1 MTLTKTNDG
10 TVETSVIRTPTWR
23 DNKAVLWLVRAGF
36 VLQFYIPMVVCC
48 WIVYSTGTRSP
59 FTMSKD
65 DPNFADHAFVEYLN
79 QEFFKFGIYTLIFL
93 VIQWA
98 IFALILR
105 FAKLRVANEVLVWLI
120 VINVIHG
127 FAWML
132 VMWPVTLIRLTP
144 PSILFGI
151 AICVES
157 RASSNVPH
165 APSQPDT
172 P

>member
-1 MTLTKTNDG
+1 MSPTE
-10 TVETSVIRTPTWR
+10 ETPINHTPTWR
-23 DNKAVLWLVRAGF
+23 DNKAVLWLVRVGF

-79 QEFFKFGIYTLIFL
+79 REFFKFGIYTLIFL

-98 IFALILR
+98 IFALVLR
-105 FAKLRVANEVLVWLI
+105 YAKLRSAGGVLLCLMI
-120 VINVIHG
+120 INIFHSL
-127 FAWML
+127 AWML
-132 VMWPVTLIRLTP
+132 VMWPVTLIRLIP
-144 PSILFGI
+144 PTVLYYI
-151 AICVES
+151 AVWIEMGTFHN
-157 RASSNVPH
+157 APQE
-165 APSQPDT
+165 PSQPDT